1 MVGMKCEVGDE
12 CTIYA
17 LEDGNAL
24 VYERLES
31 HVVELGVY
39 SGREEGTE
47 KGVGSGCR
55 DWPTQ
60 IDMVQ

>member
-1 MVGMKCEVGDE
+1 MKCEVGDE

-17 LEDGNAL
+17 LEDGNIWKT
-24 VYERLES
+24 RITCR
-31 HVVELGVY
+31 GWVY

-47 KGVGSGCR
+47 KGVGSGCP

-60 IDMVQ
+60 IEMVQ